1 MHTHAPTKPVI
12 KDENCC
18 TTHWYKNWKVHA
30 LISTLGSI
38 HGCGILTLVIS
49 KYMFKITRNNGQTP
63 YPPRTK
69 GSVFTSN
76 SVPCQQVR
84 SVFLPGTPLVLRT
97 FGLKGGGEGQDIPS
111 SLWEVTV
118 NVNLGNTRHS
128 QSLVSQARDNS
139 DEHYNMVSGGWGQI
153 LSSFSSPL
161 ESNRLRNAETNVP
174 DTAIMWRNT

>member
-1 MHTHAPTKPVI
+1 M
-12 KDENCC
+12 
-18 TTHWYKNWKVHA
+18 
-30 LISTLGSI
+30 
-38 HGCGILTLVIS
+38 
-49 KYMFKITRNNGQTP
+49 
-63 YPPRTK
+63 
-69 GSVFTSN
+69 
-76 SVPCQQVR
+76 
-84 SVFLPGTPLVLRT
+84 LRT